1 MLFLDLSTRYW
12 LTLKEELQLPLVLKD
27 KCPRPQCKLRKYK
40 LRIIK
45 ILSVPLYVE
54 VGDQA
59 QIGNPTETAR
69 SFFRILQYGTVAI
82 LGAVLEDDTVKRV
95 PVLIISWTYP
105 AFVPSKIFV
114 GFCVKTNVCAGMLY
128 PFYSFVI
135 KICYIYKYVSSHA
148 ILL

>member
-1 MLFLDLSTRYW
+1 MF
-12 LTLKEELQLPLVLKD
+12 
-27 KCPRPQCKLRKYK
+27 
-40 LRIIK
+40 
-45 ILSVPLYVE
+45 VE

-69 SFFRILQYGTVAI
+69 SFFRILQYGTVAVF
-82 LGAVLEDDTVKRV
+82 GGVAEADTVKRV

-114 GFCVKTNVCAGMLY
+114 GVCVKTNVCAGVLY

-135 KICYIYKYVSSHA
+135 EICYTYKVC
-148 ILL
+148 